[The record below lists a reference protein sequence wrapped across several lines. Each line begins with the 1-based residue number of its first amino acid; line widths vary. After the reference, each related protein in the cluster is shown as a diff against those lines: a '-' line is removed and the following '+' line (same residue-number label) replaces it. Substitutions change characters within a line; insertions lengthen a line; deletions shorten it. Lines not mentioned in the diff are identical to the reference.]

1 MDDKNMEC
9 MTELED
15 FELEPCEYRVLAHG
29 FDLNGDE
36 LPGTLVLWANPDPDE
51 AIQVAKEKLKNFE
64 DLHRAGGCGSKWG
77 GKQLSLVVISV
88 ETVIKVEGEEQY
100 AGTLFTDG
108 VLV

>member
-15 FELEPCEYRVLAHG
+15 FDLEPCEYRVLAHG

-51 AIQVAKEKLKNFE
+51 AIKVAKEKLKNFE
-64 DLHRAGGCGSKWG
+64 DLIRPDLQEKDGLRELPLQIC
-77 GKQLSLVVISV
+77 
-88 ETVIKVEGEEQY
+88 
-100 AGTLFTDG
+100 LFRKG
-108 VLV
+108 VC

>member
-1 MDDKNMEC
+1 MDNKNLGC

-15 FELEPCEYRVLAHG
+15 FELEPCEYRVLAHS

-36 LPGTLVLWANPDPDE
+36 LPGVIVLWAGFDPDE
-51 AIQVAKEKLKNFE
+51 AIKAAKEKLKNPE
-64 DLHRAGGCGSKWG
+64 DLIRVGGKKWKD
-77 GKQLSLVVISV
+77 KQLSFIAVSV
-88 ETVIKVEGEEQY
+88 ETVIKVDDEEQY